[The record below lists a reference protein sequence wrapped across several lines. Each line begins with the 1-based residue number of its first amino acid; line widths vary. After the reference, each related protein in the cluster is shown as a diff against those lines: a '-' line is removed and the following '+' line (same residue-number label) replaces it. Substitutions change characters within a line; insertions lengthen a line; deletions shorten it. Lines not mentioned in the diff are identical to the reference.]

1 MKQKIKSVL
10 NQTYSTVMKLSFSD
24 ATILKKQ
31 KGLKEFKVKLE
42 LFYDEIKG
50 IKPTNKDP
58 EIFKKDGKVV
68 LNKDFNSYNTLLE
81 IYTDKLSK
89 PKDNKQKVVKQIHM
103 KNSFQKIEMK
113 MKTKDQLTY
122 QPCDQQQWVNQ

>member
-1 MKQKIKSVL
+1 MIKKIFMKQKIKSVL

-122 QPCDQQQWVNQ
+122 QPCDQ

>member
-122 QPCDQQQWVNQ
+122 QPCDQ

>member
-1 MKQKIKSVL
+1 MKQKTKSVL
-10 NQTYSTVMKLSFSD
+10 NETHSTVMKLSFSD

-42 LFYDEIKG
+42 LLYDEIKG

-58 EIFKKDGKVV
+58 EIFKKDRKVV
-68 LNKDFNSYNTLLE
+68 LDKDFNSYTTLLE

-122 QPCDQQQWVNQ
+122 QPCDQ

>member
-1 MKQKIKSVL
+1 MIKKIFMKQKIKSVL

-122 QPCDQQQWVNQ
+122 QPCNQ

>member
-1 MKQKIKSVL
+1 MKQKTKSVL
-10 NQTYSTVMKLSFSD
+10 NETHSTVMKLSFSD

-42 LFYDEIKG
+42 LLCDEIKG

-58 EIFKKDGKVV
+58 EIFKKDRKVV
-68 LNKDFNSYNTLLE
+68 LDKDFNSYTTLLE
-81 IYTDKLSK
+81 IYTDKLNK

>member
-10 NQTYSTVMKLSFSD
+10 NETYSTVMKLSFSD

-122 QPCDQQQWVNQ
+122 QPCDQ

>member
-1 MKQKIKSVL
+1 
-10 NQTYSTVMKLSFSD
+10 MKLSFSD

-122 QPCDQQQWVNQ
+122 QPCNQ

>member
-1 MKQKIKSVL
+1 MIKKIFMKQKTKSVL
-10 NQTYSTVMKLSFSD
+10 NETHSTVMKLSFSD

-42 LFYDEIKG
+42 LLYDEIKG

-58 EIFKKDGKVV
+58 EIFKKDRKVV
-68 LNKDFNSYNTLLE
+68 LDKDFNSYTTLLE

-122 QPCDQQQWVNQ
+122 QPCDQ

>member
-122 QPCDQQQWVNQ
+122 QPCNQ

>member
-103 KNSFQKIEMK
+103 KNSFQKIEME

-122 QPCDQQQWVNQ
+122 QPCDQ

>member
-113 MKTKDQLTY
+113 MKTKDQQTY

>member
-103 KNSFQKIEMK
+103 KNSFQKIEME

>member
-1 MKQKIKSVL
+1 MIKKIFMKQKIKSVL

-42 LFYDEIKG
+42 LLYDEIKG

-122 QPCDQQQWVNQ
+122 QPCNQ

>member
-42 LFYDEIKG
+42 LLYDEIKG

-122 QPCDQQQWVNQ
+122 QPCDQ

>member
-1 MKQKIKSVL
+1 MKQKTKSVL
-10 NQTYSTVMKLSFSD
+10 NETHSTVMKLSFSD

-42 LFYDEIKG
+42 LLYDEIKG

-58 EIFKKDGKVV
+58 EIFKKDRKVV
-68 LNKDFNSYNTLLE
+68 LDKDFNSYTTLLE

-113 MKTKDQLTY
+113 MKTKDQLMY

>member
-1 MKQKIKSVL
+1 MIKKIFMKQKIKSVL

-103 KNSFQKIEMK
+103 KNSFQKIEME

-122 QPCDQQQWVNQ
+122 QPCDQ

>member
-103 KNSFQKIEMK
+103 KNSFQKIEIK

-122 QPCDQQQWVNQ
+122 QPCNQ

>member
-1 MKQKIKSVL
+1 MKQKTKSVL
-10 NQTYSTVMKLSFSD
+10 NETHSTVMKLSFSD

-42 LFYDEIKG
+42 LLYDEIKG

-58 EIFKKDGKVV
+58 EIFKKDRKVV
-68 LNKDFNSYNTLLE
+68 LDKDFNSYTTLLE

-122 QPCDQQQWVNQ
+122 QTCDQ

>member
-1 MKQKIKSVL
+1 MKQKTKSVL
-10 NQTYSTVMKLSFSD
+10 NETHSTVMKLSFSD

-42 LFYDEIKG
+42 LLYDEIKG

-58 EIFKKDGKVV
+58 EIFKKDRKVV
-68 LNKDFNSYNTLLE
+68 LDKDFNSYTTLLE

-113 MKTKDQLTY
+113 MKTKDQLMY
-122 QPCDQQQWVNQ
+122 QPCDQ

>member
-1 MKQKIKSVL
+1 MKQKTKSVL
-10 NQTYSTVMKLSFSD
+10 NETHSTVMKLSFSD

-42 LFYDEIKG
+42 LLYDEIKG

-58 EIFKKDGKVV
+58 EIFKKDRKVV
-68 LNKDFNSYNTLLE
+68 LDKDFNSYTTLLE